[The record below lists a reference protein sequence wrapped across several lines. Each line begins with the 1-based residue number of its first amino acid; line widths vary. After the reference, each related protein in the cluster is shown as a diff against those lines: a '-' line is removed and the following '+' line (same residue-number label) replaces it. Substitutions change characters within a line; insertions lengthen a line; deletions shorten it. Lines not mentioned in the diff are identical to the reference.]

1 MDVKGTEAGAMLAP
15 FSTQYYPVNGT
26 VRTVSWTTINDFG
39 GESIE
44 HQSAV
49 KEYNKPHAAYFCLR
63 QYRLMILLFPCLSSA
78 RHHMGRL
85 VITLTVLNYN
95 PHA

>member
-15 FSTQYYPVNGT
+15 FSTQYYPVNGA

-49 KEYNKPHAAYFCLR
+49 KG
-63 QYRLMILLFPCLSSA
+63 I
-78 RHHMGRL
+78 
-85 VITLTVLNYN
+85 
-95 PHA
+95 